1 VKICVDLDGTICE
14 NIKPGVTYADV
25 KPLPGA
31 VDALEEL
38 KQRGYYIIIFTAR
51 NMRACNNNIGRVVA
65 RQGPIV
71 FEWLKKYGV
80 PYDEVRFGKPH
91 VDYFID
97 DKGMKFTNWKDIK
110 KQLLQAE
117 KERKDV

>member
-1 VKICVDLDGTICE
+1 MDLDGTICE

-38 KQRGYYIIIFTAR
+38 KQRGYYIVIFTAR
-51 NMRACNNNIGRVVA
+51 NMRACYNNIGRVVA